1 MVSGSVMSGFENV
14 KAEFEN
20 NFLQRKEIGAACVVF
35 HKGQKVVDLWGGYRK
50 NEDTWKE
57 DTMVPVFS
65 ATKGVAATVLAKLH
79 SEGLLDY
86 EEKVATYWPEF
97 SKNGKET
104 LTVRQLL
111 THQGG
116 LVLLDNRIDVT
127 ELNDL
132 DKVAEIIAEV
142 KPMWRPG
149 EYQGYQAGTIGFFMG
164 ELVRRVDRKHR
175 SLGVYFRE
183 EIANALNLEFHIGL
197 PEEVSEDRIAQ
208 IKMIN
213 PFFLL
218 LNANKLPNG
227 MRKAMLNMS
236 SPFMKSVM
244 LIKGYN
250 PNSRE
255 TWRVEQP
262 SGNGIGTARSVAY
275 LYSVLANGGKQ
286 LNLKEE
292 TIRHLNALPEK
303 PKKGFRDKVI
313 NMETRYGLGFM
324 KPDPI
329 FKFSE
334 NSNAFGFLGAT
345 GSFAFADPDKEL
357 GYAYFTR
364 KMGYYGINDPREK
377 SVREAVYRC
386 MDHLES
392 KR

>member
-1 MVSGSVMSGFENV
+1 M
-14 KAEFEN
+14 
-20 NFLQRKEIGAACVVF
+20 
-35 HKGQKVVDLWGGYRK
+35 
-50 NEDTWKE
+50 
-57 DTMVPVFS
+57 
-65 ATKGVAATVLAKLH
+65 
-79 SEGLLDY
+79 
-86 EEKVATYWPEF
+86 
-97 SKNGKET
+97 
-104 LTVRQLL
+104 
-111 THQGG
+111 
-116 LVLLDNRIDVT
+116 LV
-127 ELNDL
+127 
-132 DKVAEIIAEV
+132 
-142 KPMWRPG
+142 
-149 EYQGYQAGTIGFFMG
+149 
-164 ELVRRVDRKHR
+164 
-175 SLGVYFRE
+175 
-183 EIANALNLEFHIGL
+183 
-197 PEEVSEDRIAQ
+197 
-208 IKMIN
+208 
-213 PFFLL
+213 
-218 LNANKLPNG
+218 
-227 MRKAMLNMS
+227 
-236 SPFMKSVM
+236 
-244 LIKGYN
+244 KGYN